1 MGSVIAL
8 DFVSRKMT
16 RTPAGAET
24 ALYQDLRT
32 DTLYKVVGEAVL
44 PQFEGALLSA
54 TYKTGRIVLDTHPS
68 FAWLRLE
75 GSVTSAVVKLYGDGA
90 LYHTTA
96 AITDNT
102 PVRIPA
108 RRFREWEIE
117 VVSAGRVTDVTL
129 ASSSAELL

>member
-1 MGSVIAL
+1 MGSVVAL
-8 DFVSRKMT
+8 DFVSKKVSKST
-16 RTPAGAET
+16 AGAET
-24 ALYQDLRT
+24 ALYTDLRT
-32 DTLYKVVGEAVL
+32 DTLYKVVGETVL

-54 TYKTGRIVLDTHPS
+54 TYKTGRVVLDTHPT

-75 GSVTSAVVKLYGDGA
+75 GPVTSAVAKLYGDGA

-96 AITDNT
+96 AITGNT

-108 RRFREWEIE
+108 RRFREWEVE